1 MKKYILNILLLFVI
15 VGCANVDR
23 KIPDKVNPEGFS
35 VRDSSI
41 QPHNLDEYLFI
52 EDVLYVDVRP
62 YTSIIKYGYVAGFQF
77 IPYYDLIASR
87 INDKTLFEMTG
98 SGLTGQFNP
107 NFVESEQYLNHLF
120 PKDKKILAISEEGS
134 ECSYLFNLLKQYGY
148 NPENLYN
155 VGGFANNSGFVL
167 AYRNL
172 DDPKNLVPGNNLDL
186 DFTIDYNYTDR
197 LTPIE

>member
-1 MKKYILNILLLFVI
+1 MKRKILLLVFFMLI
-15 VGCANVDR
+15 GCSSPV
-23 KIPDKVNPEGFS
+23 KTIPDKVNPNGFS

-52 EDVLYVDVRP
+52 DDVMYVDVRP

-77 IPYYDLIASR
+77 VPYYDLIASR

-98 SGLTGQFNP
+98 SGQTGQFFP

-134 ECSYLFNLLKQYGY
+134 ECSYLFNLLNQYGY

-155 VGGFANNSGFVL
+155 VGGFANNSGFII

-172 DDPKNLVPGNNLDL
+172 DNPQNLVPGNNLDIGF
-186 DFTIDYNYTDR
+186 DVEYNYTDR